1 MKENFKVILVLI
13 QFRIKL
19 FFLSILFYAMI
30 FRLTKD
36 TVYHLLEG
44 EIFLIKLTLD
54 YAYLS
59 L

>member
-1 MKENFKVILVLI
+1 
-13 QFRIKL
+13 
-19 FFLSILFYAMI
+19 MI

-36 TVYHLLEG
+36 TVYHLWAG

-59 L
+59 LYILGLFAEGPGFEDIVVNLVHVLLAA